1 MANSNVHATDPLPM
15 VAVGGGAGRGNRH
28 LVLPKDTQI
37 GNLWLTVANQ
47 FGSPSRSFGREHR
60 APIELFG

>member
-28 LVLPKDTQI
+28 VVLPERTQI
-37 GNLWLTVANQ
+37 GNLWLSVANH
-47 FGSPSRSFGREHR
+47 FGSQQQTFGESSGT
-60 APIELFG
+60 AEFF